1 MRLALVIVFTVNF
14 IMICS
19 AMQTSR
25 VPAKAEGCV
34 ADVCGPL
41 CEYDG
46 HKFFPDTNT
55 TLYREFTCLQM
66 TCSPDFHVQFEP

>member
-1 MRLALVIVFTVNF
+1 MRLASVIVFLNF
-14 IMICS
+14 ILVFA

-34 ADVCGPL
+34 DEVCGTL

-46 HKFFPDTNT
+46 HKFFPGSNQ
-55 TLYREFTCLQM
+55 TLYRDFTCLEM
-66 TCSPDFHVQFEP
+66 TCSNDFHVQFEP